1 MFGKPSPAGL
11 EPSTSTAAPVAEHRG
26 VNVHAKQYVDG
37 RDRRQ
42 LERLCRY
49 ITRPPIAQ
57 DRLERRAD
65 GRLELSFKRPWK
77 DGTRAVV
84 LEPDDLMVRL
94 CAAVPPPRFHL
105 VRYFGVLASH
115 ASKRREVVPEPPDDP
130 SAHVPAPAPGDQ
142 LELVLDVQGDATDAT
157 RPTRKRWAWLLAHV
171 FAAYLDTCP
180 RCSGPMRWVQAAT
193 DRDAARELLTGAC
206 RRASASS
213 ERLPQELREERLA
226 VEGAVSALANEYAH
240 IQTTQASSSS
250 GPSWQQRLQDI
261 REEQRQLLAQWRAR
275 LDSASTALGGSSI
288 SFGASSGS
296 VMKTSRPSSLD
307 QSRYSS
313 GSCKTP
319 VDERVP
325 RGRSGVADCSHHSRG
340 PALARNGIP
349 EPLYSIPV
357 ALRSPSSGSIFACCG
372 TCRKLCLEA

>member
-1 MFGKPSPAGL
+1 M
-11 EPSTSTAAPVAEHRG
+11 
-26 VNVHAKQYVDG
+26 DG

-115 ASKRREVVPEPPDDP
+115 SSLRKDVVPEPPDDP
-130 SAHVPAPAPGDQ
+130 SAHAPPPAPGDQ
-142 LELVLDVQGDATDAT
+142 LELEFDDTGNAA

-171 FAAYLDTCP
+171 FAADLDTCP

-193 DRDAARELLTGAC
+193 DRHAARELL
-206 RRASASS
+206 
-213 ERLPQELREERLA
+213 
-226 VEGAVSALANEYAH
+226 
-240 IQTTQASSSS
+240 
-250 GPSWQQRLQDI
+250 
-261 REEQRQLLAQWRAR
+261 AR
-275 LDSASTALGGSSI
+275 LGLGP
-288 SFGASSGS
+288 
-296 VMKTSRPSSLD
+296 RPPPAQPGTPHGQLSL
-307 QSRYSS
+307 
-313 GSCKTP
+313 P
-319 VDERVP
+319 F
-325 RGRSGVADCSHHSRG
+325 
-340 PALARNGIP
+340 
-349 EPLYSIPV
+349 
-357 ALRSPSSGSIFACCG
+357 LR
-372 TCRKLCLEA
+372 